1 MAKVTSI
8 MDEGLLL
15 AAAVQ
20 HCGFRSVV
28 GTMWAMMDEDGRDLA
43 KHFYK
48 ALLSNSR
55 REQGVLYYE
64 RSAKA
69 LHVAIKK
76 LRRRRGVTL
85 ERWVNFVH
93 HGA

>member
-1 MAKVTSI
+1 
-8 MDEGLLL
+8 MDKGLHI
-15 AAAVQ
+15 ATAVQ
-20 HCGFRSVV
+20 HCRCRSVA
-28 GTMWAMMDEDGRDLA
+28 GTMWAVMGEGGRDPA

-55 REQGVLYYE
+55 REKGVPYYE

-69 LHVAIKK
+69 LQVAIKK
-76 LRRRRGVTL
+76 LRRKRGTTL